1 MMPSIG
7 SFAAGSTRG
16 FGGLRTFIPLD
27 PITRGVFAGGGDGVT
42 VGTSTNIS
50 YFSMQSGGATST
62 FGTLA
67 VAKGNLAGGI
77 ASSSRGIFGG
87 GALVGSPYASDTIEY
102 VTIASTGNATSF
114 GNLTVARDQLATA
127 SQHGTRGLFMGG
139 SVVTSGTSYNT
150 IDYITIGS
158 TGNATNFGNLIA
170 ATRSGG
176 AMASTTRAVFGRGIS
191 GSYTN
196 TLEYVTI
203 ATTGNAVSF
212 GNCATGGYSGGV
224 ANETRGLLN
233 GYSTQMT
240 EYITIATT
248 GNTANF
254 GDSTTNRYWQEG
266 MNSSTAAIF
275 VGGASISTNAGQNN
289 IDSYTIAT
297 TGNATAFGTITT
309 FPRYAIA
316 TCSGA

>member
-1 MMPSIG
+1 MS
-7 SFAAGSTRG
+7 
-16 FGGLRTFIPLD
+16 
-27 PITRGVFAGGGDGVT
+27 
-42 VGTSTNIS
+42 
-50 YFSMQSGGATST
+50 SGGSTST
-62 FGTLA
+62 FGTLTTT
-67 VAKGNLAGGI
+67 KGNLGGGI

-87 GALVGSPYASDTIEY
+87 GSLAGPPYASDTIDY
-102 VTIASTGNATSF
+102 VTIATTGNGTSF
-114 GNLTVARDQLATA
+114 GTLTVARDQLATA

-139 SVVTSGTSYNT
+139 SIVTSGTSYNT

-191 GSYTN
+191 GGYTN

-203 ATTGNAVSF
+203 ATTGNATTF

-248 GNTANF
+248 GNAANF

-266 MNSSTAAIF
+266 MNTSTTAIF
-275 VGGASISTNAGQNN
+275 VGGASISTNLGLDN

-297 TGNATAFGTITT
+297 TGAATSFGTITT
-309 FPRYAIA
+309 YPRYGTA

>member
-1 MMPSIG
+1 MPIIG
-7 SFAAGSTRG
+7 SFATGSTRG

-27 PITRGVFAGGGDGVT
+27 AITRGLMAGGVNGATAATD
-42 VGTSTNIS
+42 NIS

-62 FGTLA
+62 FGTLT
-67 VAKGNLAGGI
+67 VARGNLGGGI
-77 ASSSRGIFGG
+77 ANSSRGVFGG
-87 GALVGSPYASDTIEY
+87 GSLNGGPPYSSDTIEY
-102 VTIASTGNATSF
+102 VTIATTGNGTSF
-114 GNLTVARDQLATA
+114 GTLTVSRDQLATA

-139 SVVTSGTSYNT
+139 SVVYNATSYNT
-150 IDYITIGS
+150 IDYITIAS
-158 TGNATNFGNLIA
+158 TGNATNFGNLIS

-176 AMASTTRAVFGRGIS
+176 AMASTTRAVFGKGIS
-191 GSYTN
+191 GGYSN

-224 ANETRGLLN
+224 ANETRGLIN
-233 GYSTQMT
+233 GYSSQTT

-248 GNTANF
+248 GNAASF

-266 MNSSTAAIF
+266 MNTSTAAIF
-275 VGGASISTNAGQNN
+275 VGGASISTNLGLNN

-309 FPRYAIA
+309 YPRYGTA